1 MTKNGAFPPDFYM
14 LRQSLF
20 LLHSPNQQ
28 ISIAALTVEKYRY
41 LSAII
46 NSLLT

>member
-14 LRQSLF
+14 FRQSLF

-28 ISIAALTVEKYRY
+28 VGFIPHLQTSRP
-41 LSAII
+41 
-46 NSLLT
+46 

>member
-14 LRQSLF
+14 FLQSLF

-28 ISIAALTVEKYRY
+28 ISIAALTVEKTTIFITKSNHY
-41 LSAII
+41 
-46 NSLLT
+46 